1 MINDILSQ
9 VKMSSINET
18 LMRQQSEDKAVENQS
33 NLEKLSKSYV
43 SSLQTQGAIDAQGN
57 IISANN
63 NPVNSPQID
72 TNVETDKN
80 KSEKQKKKVNYTLNM
95 DTNQIFV
102 INKEKVEFRFTREG
116 DFLNASL
123 TGECW
128 MKYDNNLEFD
138 TVVAKIVG

>member
-43 SSLQTQGAIDAQGN
+43 SSLQTQAAIDAQGN

-63 NPVNSPQID
+63 NPINLPQID

-95 DTNQIFV
+95 DTNQI
-102 INKEKVEFRFTREG
+102 
-116 DFLNASL
+116 
-123 TGECW
+123 
-128 MKYDNNLEFD
+128 
-138 TVVAKIVG
+138 

>member
-63 NPVNSPQID
+63 NPVNSPHID
-72 TNVETDKN
+72 TNTETDKN